1 MNRLAALTIGL
12 VLGCA
17 VPASAG
23 PIFIESGDAGSL
35 VATANDTTGSGV
47 LSTIFG
53 NLFAPDPF
61 DSAFDV
67 DLYKIFIADP
77 LSFSASTVNSPGLNV
92 SDPQLFLFD
101 SNGIGVYMN
110 DDDESGLNGS
120 QSNLPAGHAFG
131 PASAG
136 SYYLA
141 IGWWNNEPLDA
152 LLNPIFEDVNGF
164 GVNGPAAGSGAL
176 EAWDNNV
183 LQRPDLE
190 TAYEIRLTGVGS
202 AEAVVPE
209 PATLVLLAT
218 GLAGV
223 AHRRLRKTRRPLP

>member
-1 MNRLAALTIGL
+1 MNRLAALAIAV
-12 VLGCA
+12 VLGCG
-17 VPASAG
+17 VPAWAG
-23 PIFIESGDAGSL
+23 PILIESGDAGNL
-35 VATANDTTGSGV
+35 IATANDTTNSGV
-47 LSTIFG
+47 LSSILG
-53 NLFAPDPF
+53 NLSALDPS

-67 DLYKIFIADP
+67 DLYRIFIADP
-77 LSFSASTVNSPGLNV
+77 ASFSASTVNSPGLNV

-101 SNGIGVYMN
+101 SNGMGVYMN

-141 IGWWNNEPLDA
+141 IGWWNNEPMDA

-176 EAWDNNV
+176 AAWDNNV
-183 LQRPDLE
+183 LQRLDLE

-202 AEAVVPE
+202 EATVPE
-209 PATLVLLAT
+209 PGTLVLIAT

-223 AHRRLRKTRRPLP
+223 AHRRLRKTRPHLR

>member
-1 MNRLAALTIGL
+1 MNRLVALTIGL

-17 VPASAG
+17 VPAWAG
-23 PIFIESGDAGSL
+23 PIWIESGDAGNL
-35 VATANDTTGSGV
+35 AATANNTTGSGV
-47 LSTIFG
+47 LSTILG
-53 NLFAPDPF
+53 NLSAADPF

-67 DLYKIFIADP
+67 DLYQIFIADP
-77 LSFSASTVNSPGLNV
+77 ASFSVSTVNSPGLNV

-101 SNGIGVYMN
+101 SVGQGIYMN

-136 SYYLA
+136 TYYLA

-176 EAWDNNV
+176 AAWDNNV
-183 LQRPDLE
+183 LQRLDLE

-202 AEAVVPE
+202 EATVPE
-209 PATLVLLAT
+209 PGTLVLIAT

-223 AHRRLRKTRRPLP
+223 AHRRLRKTRPHLR